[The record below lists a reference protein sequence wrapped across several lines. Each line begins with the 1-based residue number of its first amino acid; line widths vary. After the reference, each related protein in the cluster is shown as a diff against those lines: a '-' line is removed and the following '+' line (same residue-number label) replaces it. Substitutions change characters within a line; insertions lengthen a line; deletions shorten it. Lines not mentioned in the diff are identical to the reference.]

1 MATPDLRRLGERVQA
16 RRLQLN
22 LSVKRA
28 AVLSDLSI
36 GTWKRVE
43 ASEPV
48 RHMTYDKVE
57 AALGWTV
64 GSCRKIMDGGDPALL
79 DELDGTS
86 IAAVSPSELADEIS
100 HAVSGAMVA
109 GTDLNA
115 SKIREVNERAL
126 AILRARGI
134 LPPASN

>member
-1 MATPDLRRLGERVQA
+1 MATLDLQRLGERVNQ

-28 AVLSDLSI
+28 ADLGELSI

-43 ASEPV
+43 AGDPV

-57 AALGWTV
+57 AALGWSV
-64 GSCRKIMDGGDPALL
+64 GSCRKIMDGGDAVILDDPDASTVAPVPA
-79 DELDGTS
+79 E
-86 IAAVSPSELADEIS
+86 ELADEIS
-100 HAVSGAMVA
+100 QAIQGAMVA

-126 AILRARGI
+126 EVLRARGI
-134 LPPASN
+134 LPSPSN